1 MIREKDAL
9 LEERDQPYYRGY
21 PLAACL
27 YRADAEKKAIGQG
40 IPLEEYEKQK
50 QRLTELI
57 EDYEEEEAS
66 ELILKLQEQ
75 GADEKQSEELEKV
88 RQCLEEFAYKDAL
101 KYLK

>member
-1 MIREKDAL
+1 MLFRS
-9 LEERDQPYYRGY
+9 
-21 PLAACL
+21 
-27 YRADAEKKAIGQG
+27 
-40 IPLEEYEKQK
+40 
-50 QRLTELI
+50 
-57 EDYEEEEAS
+57 EEAS